1 MRFSAT
7 PRFFTQRSAARVYVL
22 MAALL
27 LAACGSSVDLNPQAA
42 APVDNRTGSNA
53 TTQSGAASGG
63 NVAGNALG
71 NAAGNSGSSA
81 SSASSSSPGAGNLIN
96 VVYFDFDSAQIRPEF
111 KNGIEAQ
118 AQFLNADR
126 TRRLKLEGHT
136 DERGGSEYNLAL
148 GQQRAEAVRRS
159 LSVLG
164 VSETQMEAVS
174 YGKEKLAS
182 MGADETAHAANRRVE
197 LSR

>member
-7 PRFFTQRSAARVYVL
+7 QRSFTQRSVARVSVL

-27 LAACGSSVDLNPQAA
+27 LAACGSSVDLNSAA
-42 APVDNRTGSNA
+42 GAPVDDRT
-53 TTQSGAASGG
+53 TGAAGAVSA
-63 NVAGNALG
+63 AGANLNSSAIDDAAYNAL
-71 NAAGNSGSSA
+71 
-81 SSASSSSPGAGNLIN
+81 IK
-96 VVYFDFDSAQIRPEF
+96 VVYFDFDSAQVRSEF
-111 KNGIEAQ
+111 NGGLEAKAKYLQ
-118 AQFLNADR
+118 GDR
-126 TRRLKLEGHT
+126 TRRVKLEGHT

-159 LSVLG
+159 LAVLG
-164 VSETQMEAVS
+164 VSESQMEAVS

-182 MGADETAHAANRRVE
+182 AGSDETAHAANRRVE

>member
-7 PRFFTQRSAARVYVL
+7 QRSFTQRSAARVSVL

-27 LAACGSSVDLNPQAA
+27 LTACGSSVDLNSAA
-42 APVDNRTGSNA
+42 GAPVDNRTGGASAGA
-53 TTQSGAASGG
+53 TTGAAGG
-63 NVAGNALG
+63 ANLSSSAIDEAAYNAL
-71 NAAGNSGSSA
+71 
-81 SSASSSSPGAGNLIN
+81 IK
-96 VVYFDFDSAQIRPEF
+96 VVYFDFDSAQVRSEF
-111 KNGIEAQ
+111 NAGLEAKAKYLQ
-118 AQFLNADR
+118 ADR
-126 TRRLKLEGHT
+126 TRRVKLEGHT

-159 LSVLG
+159 LAVLG
-164 VSETQMEAVS
+164 VSEAQMEAVS

-182 MGADETAHAANRRVE
+182 TGADETAHAANRRVE

>member
-7 PRFFTQRSAARVYVL
+7 QRSFTQRSVARVSVL

-27 LAACGSSVDLNPQAA
+27 LAACGSSVDLNSAA
-42 APVDNRTGSNA
+42 GAPVDDRT
-53 TTQSGAASGG
+53 TGAAGAVSAAGPAAG
-63 NVAGNALG
+63 PAAGAVAGVAAAANLNSSAIDDAAYNAL
-71 NAAGNSGSSA
+71 
-81 SSASSSSPGAGNLIN
+81 IK
-96 VVYFDFDSAQIRPEF
+96 VVYFDFDSAQVRSEF
-111 KNGIEAQ
+111 NGGLEAKAKYLQ
-118 AQFLNADR
+118 GDR
-126 TRRLKLEGHT
+126 TRRVKLEGHT

-159 LSVLG
+159 LAVLG
-164 VSETQMEAVS
+164 VSESQMEAVS

-182 MGADETAHAANRRVE
+182 AGSDETAHAANRRVE

>member
-7 PRFFTQRSAARVYVL
+7 PRSFTQRSAARVSVL

-71 NAAGNSGSSA
+71 NAAGNSG
-81 SSASSSSPGAGNLIN
+81 SSSSPGAGNLIN

>member
-7 PRFFTQRSAARVYVL
+7 QRSFTQRSAARVSVL

-42 APVDNRTGSNA
+42 APVDDRTSGAADA
-53 TTQSGAASGG
+53 TAGAASGS
-63 NVAGNALG
+63 NLSSSAIAGANQSSKDDAAYNAL
-71 NAAGNSGSSA
+71 
-81 SSASSSSPGAGNLIN
+81 IK
-96 VVYFDFDSAQIRPEF
+96 VVYFDFDSAQVRGEF
-111 KNGIEAQ
+111 NGGLEAKAKYLQ
-118 AQFLNADR
+118 ADR
-126 TRRLKLEGHT
+126 TRRVKLEGHT

-159 LSVLG
+159 LAVLG
-164 VSETQMEAVS
+164 VSEAQMEAVS

>member
-7 PRFFTQRSAARVYVL
+7 QRSFTQRSAARVSVL

-27 LAACGSSVDLNPQAA
+27 LTACGSSVDLNSAA
-42 APVDNRTGSNA
+42 GAPVDNRTGGASAGA
-53 TTQSGAASGG
+53 TTGAAGG
-63 NVAGNALG
+63 ANLSSSAIDEAAYNAL
-71 NAAGNSGSSA
+71 
-81 SSASSSSPGAGNLIN
+81 IK
-96 VVYFDFDSAQIRPEF
+96 VVYFDFDSAQVRSEF
-111 KNGIEAQ
+111 NAGLEAKAKYLQ
-118 AQFLNADR
+118 ADR
-126 TRRLKLEGHT
+126 TRRVKLEGHT

-159 LSVLG
+159 LAVLG
-164 VSETQMEAVS
+164 VSEAQMEAVS

>member
-7 PRFFTQRSAARVYVL
+7 QRSFTQRSAARVSVL

-27 LAACGSSVDLNPQAA
+27 LAACGSSVDLNTAA
-42 APVDNRTGSNA
+42 GAPVDNRTGGAAAGA
-53 TTQSGAASGG
+53 TSGAAAGATSGA
-63 NVAGNALG
+63 AGSANLSSSAIDEAAYNAL
-71 NAAGNSGSSA
+71 
-81 SSASSSSPGAGNLIN
+81 IK
-96 VVYFDFDSAQIRPEF
+96 VVYFDFDSAQVRSEF
-111 KNGIEAQ
+111 NGGLEAKAKYLQ
-118 AQFLNADR
+118 GDR
-126 TRRLKLEGHT
+126 TRRVKLEGHT

-159 LSVLG
+159 LAVLG
-164 VSETQMEAVS
+164 VSESQMEAVS

-182 MGADETAHAANRRVE
+182 AGADETAHAANRRVE

>member
-1 MRFSAT
+1 MQFQQA
-7 PRFFTQRSAARVYVL
+7 QRSVVQRFLTTISVAAAAVVL
-22 MAALL
+22 S
-27 LAACGSSVDLNPQAA
+27 ACGSSVDLNPQAA

-53 TTQSGAASGG
+53 TTQTGAATGG

-71 NAAGNSGSSA
+71 NTSGNSGSGA
-81 SSASSSSPGAGNLIN
+81 SSGAGNLIN
-96 VVYFDFDSAQIRPEF
+96 VVYFDFDSAQVRTEF

-126 TRRLKLEGHT
+126 TRRIKLEGHT
-136 DERGGSEYNLAL
+136 DERGGTEYNLAL

-164 VSETQMEAVS
+164 VSENQMEAVS
-174 YGKEKLAS
+174 YGKEKLAQT
-182 MGADETAHAANRRVE
+182 GAEEEAHAKNRRVE
-197 LSR
+197 LVR

>member
-7 PRFFTQRSAARVYVL
+7 QRSFTQRSAARVSVL

-27 LAACGSSVDLNPQAA
+27 LAACGSSVDLNSAA
-42 APVDNRTGSNA
+42 GAPVDDRTG
-53 TTQSGAASGG
+53 GAAAGATAAAAGG
-63 NVAGNALG
+63 ANLSSSAIDEAAYNAL
-71 NAAGNSGSSA
+71 
-81 SSASSSSPGAGNLIN
+81 IK
-96 VVYFDFDSAQIRPEF
+96 VVYFDFDSAQVRSEF
-111 KNGIEAQ
+111 NAGLEAKAKYLQ
-118 AQFLNADR
+118 ADR
-126 TRRLKLEGHT
+126 SRRVKLEGHT

-159 LSVLG
+159 LAVLG
-164 VSETQMEAVS
+164 VSESQMEAVS

-182 MGADETAHAANRRVE
+182 MGSDETAHAANRRVE

>member
-7 PRFFTQRSAARVYVL
+7 LRSFTQHSAARLSVL
-22 MAALL
+22 TAALL

-42 APVDNRTGSNA
+42 APVDDRTSGAAGANA
-53 TTQSGAASGG
+53 GAASGSNLSSSAIG
-63 NVAGNALG
+63 GANQSSKDDAAYNAL
-71 NAAGNSGSSA
+71 
-81 SSASSSSPGAGNLIN
+81 IK
-96 VVYFDFDSAQIRPEF
+96 VVYFDFDSAQVRSEF
-111 KNGIEAQ
+111 NSGLEAKAKYLQ
-118 AQFLNADR
+118 ADR
-126 TRRLKLEGHT
+126 TRRVKLEGHT

-159 LSVLG
+159 LAVLG
-164 VSETQMEAVS
+164 VSEAQMEAVS

-182 MGADETAHAANRRVE
+182 TGADETAHGANRRVE

>member
-7 PRFFTQRSAARVYVL
+7 QRSFTQRSAARVSVL

-27 LAACGSSVDLNPQAA
+27 LTACGSSVDLNSAA
-42 APVDNRTGSNA
+42 GAPVDNRTGGASAGA
-53 TTQSGAASGG
+53 TTGAAGG
-63 NVAGNALG
+63 ANLSSSAIDEAAYNAL
-71 NAAGNSGSSA
+71 
-81 SSASSSSPGAGNLIN
+81 IK
-96 VVYFDFDSAQIRPEF
+96 VVYFDFDSAQVRSEF
-111 KNGIEAQ
+111 NAGLEAKAKYLQ
-118 AQFLNADR
+118 ADR
-126 TRRLKLEGHT
+126 TRRVKLEGHT

-159 LSVLG
+159 LAVLG
-164 VSETQMEAVS
+164 VSEAQMEAVS

-182 MGADETAHAANRRVE
+182 AGADETAHAANRRVE